1 MFVLASMAAETVSGL
16 VKVRNMSSEGA
27 LIESAALPHVGEHLS
42 LRRGELAAAGRIV
55 WREGGRAGLRFD
67 DRVEV
72 AAWLPAGAAAMP
84 EVQAVMEAYRAAAAR
99 DLGTLGAR
107 AEAVLQLDPK
117 VVAPPLREQMLVLAM
132 SAAAA
137 VDDDARVRALED
149 RYGGGADMSKLL
161 TGTRVFALAWADGNR
176 ASCHARRSGAPR

>member
-1 MFVLASMAAETVSGL
+1 MRLWTAS
-16 VKVRNMSSEGA
+16 
-27 LIESAALPHVGEHLS
+27 LS
-42 LRRGELAAAGRIV
+42 IAAATTIGHLP
-55 WREGGRAGLRFD
+55 ADDLRD
-67 DRVEV
+67 IWTPD

-117 VVAPPLREQMLVLAM
+117 FVAPPLREQMLVLAM
-132 SAAAA
+132 TAAAA